1 MSTRSARYGT
11 LGLQTP
17 KGRMVSGADRDAAA
31 FLEAAQIFNTR
42 QQQAIFELT
51 RLLKQYGLWSSM
63 KAIYPFV
70 GGTATTH
77 KWNLKDARDV
87 DAAYR
92 LTFAGGWTHS
102 GTGILPNGTTA
113 YADTFFSTDDNPNFN
128 GHMSL
133 YSRTNFATTAR
144 IVSDI
149 GHHNSALSNYT
160 DILVK
165 AWLGSYIMA
174 ARWSDQG
181 DFRSTTAIDDT
192 RGFYSMSRQNSAN
205 AYLYKNGEQVFHNQ
219 TSFTAIGS
227 TRNIYIGATNGD
239 SGAQWFSER
248 ELAFVS
254 IGLSLTATQHAAL
267 NQAVVRYQRLLGRA
281 I

>member
-11 LGLQTP
+11 SGLHTP
-17 KGRMVSGADRDAAA
+17 KGRMLSGVDRDAGA

-77 KWNLKDARDV
+77 KWNLKDARDL

-113 YADTFFSTDDNPNFN
+113 YADTFFSTDDNPNYN

-144 IVSDI
+144 VVSDI
-149 GHHNSALSNYT
+149 GHHNLTQSSYS

-165 AWLGSYIMA
+165 AWSSGYIMA
-174 ARWSDQG
+174 ARWNDGS
-181 DFRSTTAIDDT
+181 DFRSATAIDDT
-192 RGFYSMSRQNSAN
+192 RGFYSMSRENNGN
-205 AYLYKNGEQVFHNQ
+205 ARLYKNGAEVFHNQ
-219 TSFTAIGS
+219 TINTKVGNA
-227 TRNIYIGATNGD
+227 RNMYIGATNGD

-254 IGLSLTATQHAAL
+254 IGLTLTAQQQNLLNAATQ
-267 NQAVVRYQRLLGRA
+267 RYQRILGRA
-281 I
+281 V